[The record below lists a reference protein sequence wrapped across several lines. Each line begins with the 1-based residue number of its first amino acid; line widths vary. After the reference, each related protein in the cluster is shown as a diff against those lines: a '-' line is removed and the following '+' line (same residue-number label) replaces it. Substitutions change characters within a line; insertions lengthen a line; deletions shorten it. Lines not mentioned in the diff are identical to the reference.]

1 MTEMGNGTGS
11 RDAILRIRGLEKR
24 FGAVQALSGVDFDVR
39 PGEVTAL
46 VGDNGAGKSVLTKT
60 IAGIHEADG
69 GTIEWDGETVRVR
82 NPRDSAELGIEVV
95 YQDLAL
101 CDNLDVVQNMF
112 LGREILTNGV
122 LDEDAM
128 ERAAAETLSG
138 LRVTTLRSIRQP
150 VASLSGGQR
159 QSIAV
164 ARAVMWNS
172 KLVILDEPT
181 AALGVA
187 QTGQVLQL
195 VRRLADQGLA
205 VVMISHNLNDVFAVA
220 DNIAILRLG
229 EMVSQ
234 GPMEEYDTQR
244 VVELMTTGRSDHV
257 VSPGQGRAAPSI
269 AAENA
274 KEVAEARAASGES
287 GPAAVV
293 SNGEESFGGYMAR
306 VWSRVKAGESGVL
319 PVILGF
325 VLISAIFQFQ
335 NDKFLSSGNLVNLLV
350 QGSVFMMIGMGQVFV
365 LLLGEIDLSLGFVA
379 GIGATV
385 ATLLVAP
392 GLGWPWWSAVIVALG
407 VAAVL
412 GIVQGLLITRLRL
425 PSFVVTLAGLLGFN
439 GLMIQ
444 LLGAGGTVPIASDT
458 INNFAN
464 GTLSPLMGWIVT
476 GGAVLVFGALTYLKD
491 AKRRASGLVAPP
503 LGMTLL
509 KIALAVVAGVVLVTI
524 SNMNRGVARFPL
536 SGMPWVIPIVFAVL
550 AAWSF
555 LLGKLKFGRYVLAIG
570 GNAEAARRAGINLSL
585 IRTAGLYAGSRHGR
599 HGGHHLRLAAALDL
613 DQFRRRHDRA
623 LCRGDG
629 GDRGHLAVWR
639 ARPSAA
645 CGAGRGRDRGHRQRH
660 GAAGSARCGA
670 TDGNRTG
677 AAGLDHGGRGGAPA
691 RRNHALNPT
700 LVKDRKG
707 PASRGAFLS
716 QSLRRGA
723 SLAAHRLNERE
734 CQFATSARATGSPGA
749 RQFDHRPVITVRFGL
764 SKEM

>member
-1 MTEMGNGTGS
+1 MGNGTGPQ
-11 RDAILRIRGLEKR
+11 DAILRIRGLEKR

-39 PGEVTAL
+39 PGQVTAL

-69 GTIEWDGETVRVR
+69 GTIEWQGETVRIKS
-82 NPRDSAELGIEVV
+82 PRDSAELGIEVV

-112 LGREILTNGV
+112 LGREIMTSGM

-164 ARAVMWNS
+164 AKAVMWNS

-205 VVMISHNLNDVFAVA
+205 VVMISHNLNDVFAVS

-234 GPMEEYDTQR
+234 GPVDSYDTQR
-244 VVELMTTGRSDHV
+244 VVELMTTGKSDHV
-257 VSPGQGRAAPSI
+257 VEPGKGRAAPSI

-274 KEVAEARAASGES
+274 RDVAEARAASGES
-287 GPAAVV
+287 GPSAVV
-293 SNGEESFGGYMAR
+293 GAGQTESFASYMNG

-319 PVILGF
+319 PVLLGF

-335 NDKFLSSGNLVNLLV
+335 NDKFLSNGNLVNLLV

-392 GLGWPWWSAVIVALG
+392 GMGWPWWTAILAALA

-412 GIVQGLLITRLRL
+412 GVVQGLLITKLRL

-444 LLGAGGTVPIASDT
+444 LLGAGGTIPINSEI

-464 GTLSPLMGWIVT
+464 GTLSPAMGWIVT
-476 GGAVLVFGALTYLKD
+476 GVAVAIFAFLTFRKD

-503 LGMTLL
+503 MGLTLM
-509 KIALAVVAGVVLVTI
+509 KIGLAIVAGVVLVVI
-524 SNMNRGVARFPL
+524 SNMNRGIARFPL
-536 SGMPWVIPIVFAVL
+536 SGMPWVIPIVVAVL
-550 AAWSF
+550 IAWSF
-555 LLGKLKFGRYVLAIG
+555 LLGKLKFGRYVMAIG

-585 IRTAGLYAGSRHGR
+585 IRTAAFT
-599 HGGHHLRLAAALDL
+599 LAATTAGLGGIIYASRL
-613 DQFRRRHDRA
+613 RSISTSF
-623 LCRGDG
+623 DG
-629 GDRGHLAVWR
+629 GTIVLYVVATAVIGGT
-639 ARPSAA
+639 S
-645 CGAGRGRDRGHRQRH
+645 
-660 GAAGSARCGA
+660 
-670 TDGNRTG
+670 
-677 AAGLDHGGRGGAPA
+677 LFGGRGHPLHAVLGGVVIAAIVNGMALLGLPA
-691 RRNHALNPT
+691 AVQLMATALV
-700 LVKDRKG
+700 LL
-707 PASRGAFLS
+707 ASITVDVVVR
-716 QSLRRGA
+716 RRG
-723 SLAAHRLNERE
+723 E
-734 CQFATSARATGSPGA
+734 TS
-749 RQFDHRPVITVRFGL
+749 
-764 SKEM
+764 K